1 MITDDL
7 KSAYNRTKWS
17 LVVRGLFGIALG
29 IFIVSRPLDS
39 VAALALVIAIW
50 ALAEGIVKIVHAV
63 DLRSVAP
70 HWWVL
75 LLSGIVSILFGIAA
89 LYYYPGLSLTF
100 AVVWTALWLLTAG
113 VLGVYI
119 AIRERSANLSWGWT
133 IAFGL
138 IAIVAG
144 VVAVMYPSITLASL
158 ISLIAAFG
166 IVGGSALLIG
176 AGRMQSVGRDM
187 KSAIRSPL
195 RT

>member
-1 MITDDL
+1 
-7 KSAYNRTKWS
+7 
-17 LVVRGLFGIALG
+17 
-29 IFIVSRPLDS
+29 
-39 VAALALVIAIW
+39 
-50 ALAEGIVKIVHAV
+50 
-63 DLRSVAP
+63 
-70 HWWVL
+70 VL

>member
-1 MITDDL
+1 
-7 KSAYNRTKWS
+7 
-17 LVVRGLFGIALG
+17 
-29 IFIVSRPLDS
+29 
-39 VAALALVIAIW
+39 
-50 ALAEGIVKIVHAV
+50 
-63 DLRSVAP
+63 
-70 HWWVL
+70 
-75 LLSGIVSILFGIAA
+75 
-89 LYYYPGLSLTF
+89 
-100 AVVWTALWLLTAG
+100 VVWTALCLLTAG